1 MKCCNSLT
9 YLSVLSSIL
18 LSYLAHSQSKPK
30 KILKNPLP
38 KKLLIFPEMELSSSN
53 FKKIIFSQ
61 KKSSSISGNGTLHFL
76 AQNRKIKKRC
86 TPQKIKP
93 SKKSLYFRKR
103 NFLMFPERNIQ
114 NPYISPILQEVTFR
128 AQKIKKMCFIVFL
141 APKKLNKTPQE
152 TPLGETGCLSNHQT
166 LLFLFI
172 FVTYVTPCRKRG
184 HYSYLLHFPPNPY
197 LGKQDFPRGGE
208 YFNHVPLLTQ
218 LIYFQPK
225 RYDLVGSIH
234 VLGAA
239 TVYCT
244 KRLSLVLN
252 SLYW

>member
-1 MKCCNSLT
+1 MKCCNSPT

-53 FKKIIFSQ
+53 IKKIIFSQ
-61 KKSSSISGNGTLHFL
+61 KKSYISENGTLHFL

-86 TPQKIKP
+86 TPKKTKP
-93 SKKSLYFRKR
+93 SKKFLYFRKH

-141 APKKLNKTPQE
+141 APKKLNKTP
-152 TPLGETGCLSNHQT
+152 
-166 LLFLFI
+166 
-172 FVTYVTPCRKRG
+172 
-184 HYSYLLHFPPNPY
+184 
-197 LGKQDFPRGGE
+197 
-208 YFNHVPLLTQ
+208 
-218 LIYFQPK
+218 
-225 RYDLVGSIH
+225 
-234 VLGAA
+234 
-239 TVYCT
+239 
-244 KRLSLVLN
+244 
-252 SLYW
+252 